1 MKKLLEKIRIL
12 NALLQN
18 NSGSPLNFGDLAKV
32 VGRCIESNTYIISN
46 EGCLL
51 GHSMEDS
58 QVCPTMTDI
67 LDKGGAFPQDY
78 NADLLSK
85 AETEVNIERHGVCT
99 FYRDRECHVGNKFS
113 TIVPIIGGGQ
123 RWGTL
128 VLSNLREFS
137 DGDVVLAE
145 YCATLVG
152 MEIMRS
158 KTAEIAQNAREK
170 EAVAIATKAL
180 SYSEIEALLYLFND
194 FQHGEGIVN
203 ASRLAKEADITR
215 SVIVNALRKLESAG
229 VIEACSLGVKGT
241 HIKIINDHLTGEL
254 DQVRRRNRQ

>member
-1 MKKLLEKIRIL
+1 MEKIRIL
-12 NALLQN
+12 NELLQKN
-18 NSGSPLNFGDLAKV
+18 PGTVLNFGDLAKV
-32 VGRCIESNTYIISN
+32 VGHCIESNTYIISN
-46 EGCLL
+46 EGLLL

-58 QVCPTMTDI
+58 QVCDTMTDI
-67 LDKGGAFPQDY
+67 VEKGGVFPKDY
-78 NADLLSK
+78 NADILSK
-85 AETEVNIERHGVCT
+85 TQTEVNIERHGVCT
-99 FYRDRECHVGNKFS
+99 FYRDSKCHLGNKFS

-128 VLSNLREFS
+128 VLSKLSSFS

-152 MEIMRS
+152 MEIIRS
-158 KTAEIAQNAREK
+158 KTAEIAKNAREK

-180 SYSEIEALLYLFND
+180 SYSEIEALLYLFKD
-194 FQHGEGIVN
+194 FQRGEGIVN
-203 ASRLAKEADITR
+203 ASKLAKEADITR

-229 VIEACSLGVKGT
+229 VIDACSLGVKGN

-254 DQVRRRNRQ
+254 NEVRRRHSE